1 VSTTERI
8 RFVQGAELT
17 ARDLHD
23 EVAAESRTRAA
34 HVREVHAT
42 WGVATG
48 YSVGVVSRWV
58 IVGPGV
64 AYDCHGRELLSV
76 RTVALQPPPDA
87 GGWFDLS
94 VRYREDAELDAR
106 ETLCPDP
113 RREQARFVWAPLAD
127 AADSTPRLGES
138 VPLARVRRH
147 DGTVEASL
155 RGRRG
160 ARTVARTRLA
170 AGSAIVDLP
179 TNGPLRASFAIDTSS
194 GRFHDTPEYF
204 ASLSTREP
212 SDRGPLHESGLAGP
226 FLSVSSPGASGFT
239 LDVCYGT
246 PETGPLPEAEPELHV
261 DWIGVEQIRGCWPPV
276 RPARALID
284 AGVPIAPLDSPLSL
298 FTRQPALGPLVRTIE
313 ERQ

>member
-1 VSTTERI
+1 VSTAERI
-8 RFVQGAELT
+8 RFVPGAELT

-23 EVAAESRTRAA
+23 EVAAESGARAA
-34 HVREVHAT
+34 HVREVHGT
-42 WGVATG
+42 WGAGLG

-58 IVGPGV
+58 IVGPGL
-64 AYDCHGRELLSV
+64 AYDCHGRELLSA
-76 RTVALQPPPDA
+76 RTVALEPPPDA
-87 GGWFDLS
+87 EGWFELS

-106 ETLCPDP
+106 EALCPDP
-113 RREQARFVWAPLAD
+113 HREQARFAWTPLAD

-138 VPLARVRRH
+138 VPLARVRVH
-147 DGTVEASL
+147 DGTLDVWL
-155 RGRRG
+155 DGRRG

-170 AGSAIVDLP
+170 AGSAVVDLP
-179 TNGPLRASFAIDTSS
+179 TNGPLRATFEIDTSS

-212 SDRGPLHESGLAGP
+212 SERGPLHESGLAGP
-226 FLSVSSPGASGFT
+226 FLSISSPSASAFT
-239 LDVCYGT
+239 LHVCYGT
-246 PETGPLPEAEPELHV
+246 PETGPLPEAEPELRV
-261 DWIGVEQIRGCWPPV
+261 DWIGIEQIRGCWPPV

-284 AGVPIAPLDSPLSL
+284 AGVPIAALDSPLSL